1 MKRFSALLF
10 TILLISMV
18 AGCNSS
24 SNIEFVQGED
34 KIDVNIDGKLF
45 TSYVYKSELVKPILW
60 PIYSPL
66 GVEMTRGF
74 PYKEVEGEA
83 HDHPHH
89 TGIFFTY
96 DMNKNGIFW
105 NSPKPPPQIKHV
117 EISEMKNGTL
127 STVMNWTSTTGKV
140 LLQEDRTMVFSTIP
154 TGVAIDMT
162 MKLTAKDTVAVFE
175 PTKEGML
182 AIRVAHWLKERG
194 NTGEY
199 LSSNGD
205 KKAENVWGKR
215 AEWVTLQG
223 NKEDAKVGIAIMNHP
238 SSENSPTYW
247 HARNYGLFS
256 ANPLG
261 QDKFQAAHKVPVD
274 GYELKLQPG
283 ESALFKFKVLI
294 YDGHMDMVGLDRLYT
309 AYAK

>member
-1 MKRFSALLF
+1 MKRISALLLMIF
-10 TILLISMV
+10 LLSIV
-18 AGCNSS
+18 AGCNSGPK
-24 SNIEFVQGED
+24 IDFVKGED
-34 KIDVNIDGKLF
+34 KVDVVIDGKLF

-60 PIYSPL
+60 PIFSPN

-96 DMNKNGIFW
+96 DMNKNDKFW
-105 NSPKPPPQIKHV
+105 NSPAPPPQISHV
-117 EISEMKNGTL
+117 EFTKMENGEL
-127 STVMNWTSTTGKV
+127 STVMFWTSTTGKK

-154 TGVAIDMT
+154 NGIAIDMT
-162 MKLTAKDTVAVFE
+162 MNLTAKDTIAVFE

-182 AIRVAHWLKERG
+182 AIRVAHWLKERD

-215 AEWVTLQG
+215 ASWVTLQG
-223 NKEDAKVGIAIMNHP
+223 NKEEANVGIAIMNHP
-238 SSENSPTYW
+238 TSENAPTFW

-261 QDKFQAAHKVPVD
+261 QDKFEQAHKVPVE

-283 ESALFKFKVLI
+283 ESALFKFKVLV
-294 YDGHMDMVGLDRLYT
+294 YDGHMDKAGLDKLYAT
-309 AYAK
+309 YAQ